1 MHETGRGYLALCA
14 IAKNETLFIR
24 EWIAYHYL
32 IGFEKIIIYDNES
45 SPPVRELVG
54 DFFDAGIVDTV
65 FIAGQGLQLTAYNHC
80 LQNYGPFF
88 TWMAFLDVDE
98 FLTLK
103 KERDVRAL
111 LADYE
116 DYSGLALN
124 MCSFGSA
131 GHLGRPPGL
140 VIENYRE
147 RLNREI
153 FVKSIV
159 RPDKVQMVFSPH
171 DFVYTEGCAV
181 NTDAMPAVGS
191 YAPVAVDKAQVN
203 HYSYRSQQD
212 YEEKISR
219 GDAIYVGLNPRN
231 LDKFVAQTRRKA
243 HKDTAI
249 DAHIPL
255 VKKMLEEGLFF
266 QYFPLDSEALLAASL
281 EQTLLSVGAAL
292 REGKPELARLLV
304 KLAYGRFGTETAFL
318 ELAVNIFLL
327 SKDAGGAQK
336 AALSLVA
343 RSPSLEN
350 YGLLFSVFLACGS
363 TAQAEALGAFIIKVA
378 SYSKNDDIKQEIL
391 RQSEAHGLR
400 LKQL

>member
-1 MHETGRGYLALCA
+1 MHETDRGYLALCA

-80 LQNYGPFF
+80 LQTYGPFF
-88 TWMAFLDVDE
+88 TWMGFLDVDE

-116 DYSGLALN
+116 EYSGLALN

-131 GHLGRPPGL
+131 GHLGRPRGL
-140 VIENYRE
+140 VMENYPE
-147 RLNREI
+147 RLNREL

-159 RPDKVQMVFSPH
+159 RPDKVKMAFSPH

-181 NTDAMPAVGS
+181 NTDFMPAVGS
-191 YAPVAVDKAQVN
+191 YVPIAVDKAQVN

-231 LDKFVAQTRRKA
+231 LDKFVAQTRRKP
-243 HKDTAI
+243 HRDTAI
-249 DAHIPL
+249 EAHIPL
-255 VKKMLEEGLFF
+255 VKKMLEEGRFS
-266 QYFPLDSEALLAASL
+266 QYLPLDSEAFLSASL

-292 REGKPELARLLV
+292 RGGKPELARLLV
-304 KLAYGRFGTETAFL
+304 KLSYGRFGKETAFL
-318 ELAVNIFLL
+318 ELAVKIFLL
-327 SKDAGGAQK
+327 CKDAGGAQR
-336 AALSLVA
+336 AASALVA
-343 RSPSLEN
+343 HNPSLEA
-350 YGLLFSVFLACGS
+350 YEQLFSVFVACGF
-363 TAQAEALGAFIIKVA
+363 TAQAEALGAFIIKA
-378 SYSKNDDIKQEIL
+378 AYYSENDVVKQEIL
-391 RQSEAHGLR
+391 RQAEAHGLR